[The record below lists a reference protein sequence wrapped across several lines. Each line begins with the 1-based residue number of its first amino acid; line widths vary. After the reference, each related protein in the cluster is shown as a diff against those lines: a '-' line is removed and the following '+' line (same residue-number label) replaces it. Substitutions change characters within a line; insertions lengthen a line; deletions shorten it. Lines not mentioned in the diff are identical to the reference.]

1 MANDEEELS
10 KPIGEP
16 GAEPGSHPHEMP
28 QNGGQSQSADE
39 PEETA
44 TQLPEAELSL
54 TAPPESQ
61 TPAERHVVHAI
72 ARAGSTFAGS
82 SPLPSPWT
90 RRPRW
95 MRRRRD

>member
-54 TAPPESQ
+54 TAPPEFGNACG
-61 TPAERHVVHAI
+61 TALVHAI

-82 SPLPSPWT
+82 TPLPSPWA
-90 RRPRW
+90 RRPRRL
-95 MRRRRD
+95 RRRRI